1 MGKARKRVD
10 SGMRKDLG
18 LFVQSCYGRAVFA
31 SVPFVYWTA
40 VPLPGASA
48 IHLTGPLSLP
58 SFAIK
63 AACSKHSF
71 TGLFVLKCVHPR
83 EGFQSW
89 SFWARGC
96 RNTRCFPGVVGTAE
110 SLSVDI
116 HISFYSSQHRLMASV
131 FPLTDLGSR
140 RVTDAA
146 STKVPVV
153 YRRPLRRAGVH
164 QGHMEAERWGAWPS
178 LPSNKGDKPVPPSI
192 GVCFSSWI

>member
-1 MGKARKRVD
+1 MIVSPQEGGGSEQAPCELLCLALAPVISVGASRVAVPWSTGKARKRVD

-89 SFWARGC
+89 SFWAG
-96 RNTRCFPGVVGTAE
+96 GV
-110 SLSVDI
+110 
-116 HISFYSSQHRLMASV
+116 Q
-131 FPLTDLGSR
+131 
-140 RVTDAA
+140 RV
-146 STKVPVV
+146 S
-153 YRRPLRRAGVH
+153 RAGVS
-164 QGHMEAERWGAWPS
+164 GPGGAGTHVVFQV
-178 LPSNKGDKPVPPSI
+178 L
-192 GVCFSSWI
+192 